1 MMVNKMKHPKHHR
14 GNAPQQL
21 GVAVLTVS
29 STRTMDTD
37 TSGHWMTKRID
48 KEGHRLQAH
57 LIIPDNQELIKKT
70 VLDLTN
76 QSKVNV
82 ILITGGT
89 GLSPNDITI
98 EAVTP
103 LFTKLIPAF
112 GYIFSY
118 LSYEEID
125 SAAILSRA
133 TAGCIDTTVVFCMP
147 GSLKAVKLAC
157 KALIFSELHHICHH
171 LFEKKMHEE
180 DKGIKLDEQCLDY

>member
-1 MMVNKMKHPKHHR
+1 MKHPKHHH

-21 GVAVLTVS
+21 GIAVLTVS

-37 TSGHWMTKRID
+37 TSGQWIIKRID
-48 KEGHRLQAH
+48 KEGHRLETH
-57 LIIPDNQELIKKT
+57 LIIPDDQELIQNT
-70 VLDLTN
+70 VSDLAN
-76 QSKVNV
+76 QPQINA

-112 GYIFSY
+112 STIFSY

-125 SAAILSRA
+125 SSAILSRA
-133 TAGCIDTTVVFCMP
+133 AAGCIQETVTFCMP

-171 LFEKKMHEE
+171 LFEKKIHD
-180 DKGIKLDEQCLDY
+180 DKKDSIE

>member
-1 MMVNKMKHPKHHR
+1 MKHRKHHQ

-21 GVAVLTVS
+21 GIAVLTVS

-37 TSGHWMTKRID
+37 TSGHWMVKRIN
-48 KEGHRLQAH
+48 KEGLRLETH
-57 LIIPDNQELIKKT
+57 LIIPDDQELIHKT
-70 VLDLTN
+70 VLDLAN
-76 QSKVNV
+76 QSQVNA

-89 GLSPNDITI
+89 GLSPNDVTI

-103 LFTKLIPAF
+103 LYTRLIPAF

-133 TAGCIDTTVVFCMP
+133 SAGCIQDTVVFCMP

-157 KALIFSELHHICHH
+157 KELIFSELHHICHH
-171 LFEKKMHEE
+171 LFEKKDHD
-180 DKGIKLDEQCLDY
+180 DKETGTE

>member
-1 MMVNKMKHPKHHR
+1 MKHPEHHR

-21 GVAVLTVS
+21 GIAVLTVS

-37 TSGHWMTKRID
+37 SSGHWMTKRID
-48 KEGHRLQAH
+48 KEGHRLETH
-57 LIIPDNQELIKKT
+57 LIIPDNQELITKT
-70 VLDLTN
+70 VLDLAS
-76 QSKVNV
+76 QSRVNA

-133 TAGCIDTTVVFCMP
+133 TAGCIQNTVVFCMP

-157 KALIFSELHHICHH
+157 KSLIFCELHHICHH
-171 LFEKKMHEE
+171 LFEKNEHQKE
-180 DKGIKLDEQCLDY
+180 KGIEPNEQCLDY

>member
-1 MMVNKMKHPKHHR
+1 MELTMKHPKLHR

-21 GVAVLTVS
+21 GIAVLTVS
-29 STRTMDTD
+29 STRTMETD
-37 TSGHWMTKRID
+37 SSGQWMIKRIH
-48 KEGHRLQAH
+48 KEGHRLETH
-57 LIIPDNQELIKKT
+57 LIIPDDQELIHNT
-70 VLDLTN
+70 VLDLAN
-76 QSKVNV
+76 QAQVHAV
-82 ILITGGT
+82 LITGGT
-89 GLSPNDITI
+89 GLSPNDVTI

-125 SAAILSRA
+125 SSAILSRA
-133 TAGCIDTTVVFCMP
+133 AAGCIQETVIFCMP

-171 LFEKKMHEE
+171 LFEKKNHEY
-180 DKGIKLDEQCLDY
+180 KGTLQNEECLDC